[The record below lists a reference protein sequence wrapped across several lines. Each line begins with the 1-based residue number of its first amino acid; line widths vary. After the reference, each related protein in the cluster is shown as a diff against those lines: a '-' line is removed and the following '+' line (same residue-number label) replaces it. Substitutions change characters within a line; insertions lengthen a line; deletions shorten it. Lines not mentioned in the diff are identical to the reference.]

1 MLLVNFR
8 VYLSFTVLHLVC
20 CHAQTLESS
29 QHGRHG
35 NTTVRGIDDGTRCSW
50 NCTDIDSYLMERMKT
65 IIVKNEIVRIVVK
78 YEVMGKCTDQI
89 FDNSSENITEHLSLQ
104 IWRANKQASVF
115 TKALESVVNLI
126 SGTDSVEHHKEI
138 RAICTLRP
146 ANTTAREPTHYNK
159 SSPIFSRSHLPDHGI
174 KFDSI
179 DCNTETTN
187 NLQPCINITKS
198 TENKSSISEGLFKRS
213 GWPVKVLV
221 SLLFGFVAV
230 FTYYSFAFLCLFSPT
245 EVTEDG
251 VHQIVLDGASPV
263 SFRSLIGNY
272 FFSKEDTIRQR
283 LRMFILRGVV
293 IPFPFLVPAIFAEYL
308 QQNTSLTL
316 NILGVSDLLHPIML
330 VSYVCFYIMVCF
342 MSFSSAGFSER
353 NRPCFVCRL
362 IKSKTIICQENLPK
376 GIRNHLRIQPL
387 ILVECSKLFIRYLSF
402 FFEKCFLLFP
412 STFEFSPSYFLRL
425 FLIIVLLSAS
435 PAVTIL
441 LFMIMVLLIFYAL
454 LDTSPILTFYG
465 VSIGR
470 RLFVYFR
477 HNRYLLFLS
486 FSVCITIVIPGIC
499 GALVVLIFAGIGVE
513 IAIVLAFVLL
523 LNEES
528 LPFVALS
535 VLVLYYFWSSYSSFT
550 TKYQDLGLALF
561 KHYKSYKSRHSQV
574 TDMSLN
580 TDSLPENS
588 QNYLGSKDNLMK
600 IPKELFRIA
609 YEELMPIRESVCVLI
624 LKVTLIVSFVAFV
637 FSLIMLLDVSATP
650 VMRALLTFL
659 SGSLPKVVAIYI
671 GGRRQKNIESMAAD
685 EKISFIVQEYLEGT
699 STVNQEQTNSGVDVD
714 EEMLQNENE
723 ENIEL
728 RIM

>member
-8 VYLSFTVLHLVC
+8 VYLSLAVLHLVF

-29 QHGRHG
+29 HHGRHG
-35 NTTVRGIDDGTRCSW
+35 NTTVHGINDGTRCSW
-50 NCTDIDSYLMERMKT
+50 NCTDIDFYLIERMKT
-65 IIVKNEIVRIVVK
+65 IIVKNEIVRLVVK

-146 ANTTAREPTHYNK
+146 ANTTAREPTHYNR
-159 SSPIFSRSHLPDHGI
+159 SSPIFSRSHLAHHGI

-272 FFSKEDTIRQR
+272 FFSKEDTIWQR

-293 IPFPFLVPAIFAEYL
+293 IPFPFLVPAIFAAYL
-308 QQNTSLTL
+308 QRNTSLTL
-316 NILGVSDLLHPIML
+316 NILGVSDLLHPFMI

-362 IKSKTIICQENLPK
+362 IKSKTLICQENLPK

-387 ILVECSKLFIRYLSF
+387 ILVECSKLFIWYLSIY
-402 FFEKCFLLFP
+402 FEKCFILLP
-412 STFEFSPSYFLRL
+412 STFEFSPSFFLRL
-425 FLIIVLLSAS
+425 FLFIVLLSAS
-435 PAVTIL
+435 PVVTIL
-441 LFMIMVLLIFYAL
+441 LFMIMLLLIFYAL
-454 LDTSPILTFYG
+454 SDTSPILTFYG
-465 VSIGR
+465 VSIRR
-470 RLFVYFR
+470 RLFVYFP
-477 HNRYLLFLS
+477 HNRYLLLLS
-486 FSVCITIVIPGIC
+486 FSVCIMIAIPAMC

-513 IAIVLAFVLL
+513 ITIVLAFVLL

-550 TKYQDLGLALF
+550 NKYQDLGLALF
-561 KHYKSYKSRHSQV
+561 KHYRDRSQHSQV
-574 TDMSLN
+574 TDMNLN
-580 TDSLPENS
+580 TDSLPENT

-600 IPKELFRIA
+600 IPKELFRMA

-624 LKVTLIVSFVAFV
+624 LKVTLIVSFVFFV
-637 FSLIMLLDVSATP
+637 FSLIMLLNVSATP

-659 SGSLPKVVAIYI
+659 SGSLPKIVAIYMD
-671 GGRRQKNIESMAAD
+671 GRRQKNIEAMAAE
-685 EKISFIVQEYLEGT
+685 EKIPFIVQEYIEGT
-699 STVNQEQTNSGVDVD
+699 STVNQGQRNSGVDVD

>member
-8 VYLSFTVLHLVC
+8 VYLSLAVLHLVF

-29 QHGRHG
+29 HHGRHG
-35 NTTVRGIDDGTRCSW
+35 NTTVHGINDGTRCSW
-50 NCTDIDSYLMERMKT
+50 NCTDIDFYLIERMKT
-65 IIVKNEIVRIVVK
+65 IIVKNEIVRLVVK

-146 ANTTAREPTHYNK
+146 ANTTAREPTHYNR
-159 SSPIFSRSHLPDHGI
+159 SSPIFSRSHLAHHGI

-272 FFSKEDTIRQR
+272 FFSKEDTIWQR

-293 IPFPFLVPAIFAEYL
+293 IPFPFLVPAIFAAYL
-308 QQNTSLTL
+308 QRNTSLTL
-316 NILGVSDLLHPIML
+316 NILGVSDLLHPFMI

-362 IKSKTIICQENLPK
+362 IKSKTLICQENLPK

-387 ILVECSKLFIRYLSF
+387 ILVECSKLFIWYLSIY
-402 FFEKCFLLFP
+402 FEKCFLLLP
-412 STFEFSPSYFLRL
+412 STFEFSPSFFLRL
-425 FLIIVLLSAS
+425 FLFIVLLSAS
-435 PAVTIL
+435 PVVTIL
-441 LFMIMVLLIFYAL
+441 LFMIMLLLIFYAL
-454 LDTSPILTFYG
+454 SDTSPILTFYG
-465 VSIGR
+465 VSIRR
-470 RLFVYFR
+470 RLFVYFP
-477 HNRYLLFLS
+477 HNRYLLLLS
-486 FSVCITIVIPGIC
+486 FSVCIMIAIPAMC

-513 IAIVLAFVLL
+513 ITIVLAFVLL

-550 TKYQDLGLALF
+550 NKYQDLGLALF
-561 KHYKSYKSRHSQV
+561 KHYRDRSQHSQV
-574 TDMSLN
+574 TDMNLN
-580 TDSLPENS
+580 TDSLPENT

-600 IPKELFRIA
+600 IPKELFRMA

-624 LKVTLIVSFVAFV
+624 LKVTLIVSFVFFV
-637 FSLIMLLDVSATP
+637 FSLIMLLNVSATP

-659 SGSLPKVVAIYI
+659 SGSLPKIVAIYMD
-671 GGRRQKNIESMAAD
+671 GRRQKNIEAMAAE
-685 EKISFIVQEYLEGT
+685 EKIPFIVQEYIEGT
-699 STVNQEQTNSGVDVD
+699 STVNQGQRNSGVDVD